1 MAALLTFDADRLGVG
16 DLFTEEN
23 LRAYLAELIGT
34 MLFVAIGTA
43 TWIVV
48 GGPGAGA
55 DAIVAIALAH
65 GFAYAGMVYLTTN
78 ISGGHINPAVTLAM
92 MVTRNIKIAPGLVY
106 IVAQGVGGVVATAV
120 LYLALRDAVGNT
132 VDFGANTIAQGAVD
146 GDGGAL
152 LLEIVF
158 TLTLVLVFFAVA
170 VSKRGCGHLGPLA
183 IGATLMAIYF
193 VALPLTGAS
202 ANPARTFA
210 PALVSDAFDSFWV
223 YVIGPAIGGSLGA
236 LIYYFGFFTKEERG

>member
-1 MAALLTFDADRLGVG
+1 MSNLLTMDAERVGMG
-16 DLFTEEN
+16 DLFTEGN

-55 DAIVAIALAH
+55 DAIVAIAIAH
-65 GFAYAGMVYLTTN
+65 GFAYAGMVYMTAN
-78 ISGGHINPAVTLAM
+78 ISGGHINPAVTLGM

-106 IVAQGVGGVVATAV
+106 MVAQVVGGVVATAV
-120 LYLALRDAVGNT
+120 LYLALNNTVGNS
-132 VDFGANTIAQGAVD
+132 VDFGANGIAAGAVD

-158 TLTLVLVFFAVA
+158 TLTLVMVFFAVA
-170 VSKRGCGHLGPLA
+170 VSKRGFGHLGPLA
-183 IGATLMAIYF
+183 IGVTVVAIYF

-202 ANPARTFA
+202 ANPARTFG
-210 PALVSDAFDSFWV
+210 PALVSNAFDSFWV
-223 YVIGPAIGGSLGA
+223 YVLGPAIGGMLGA
-236 LIYYFGFFTKEERG
+236 LIYYLGFFSKDERD